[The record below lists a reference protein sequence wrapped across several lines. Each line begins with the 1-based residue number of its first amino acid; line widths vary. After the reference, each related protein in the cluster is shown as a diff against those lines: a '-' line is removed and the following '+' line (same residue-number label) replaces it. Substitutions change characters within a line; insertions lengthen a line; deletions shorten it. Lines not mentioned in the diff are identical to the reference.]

1 MILIK
6 NFRVNDDKEAT
17 ILLIHIEPTME
28 SVDSSFYL
36 HNTRHFMRFIPSE
49 IEIRYYQNEIDSD
62 SDKYFYQ
69 FNTAI
74 VLSVLFLNGFG
85 GYYITQKYYLIHTID
100 LFFNFDKYHHCNNK
114 WKIIYISK
122 HPHD

>member
-1 MILIK
+1 MELLIIIK
-6 NFRVNDDKEAT
+6 NFGVNDDKEAT

-74 VLSVLFLNGFG
+74 VL
-85 GYYITQKYYLIHTID
+85 
-100 LFFNFDKYHHCNNK
+100 
-114 WKIIYISK
+114 
-122 HPHD
+122 